1 MKGNFISSNTWNA
14 TKVNSTD
21 LNLEKKNFKKY
32 NLLKSKKNG
41 LNFSYEDKSFS
52 KDVYENIKNLINLE
66 LDFVSDSKK
75 SLNEVVS
82 FKLDNEN
89 DTLVDVIKINAKENS
104 NLSLCLD
111 YFSDKDIKGFRHSII
126 ELVAEKD
133 SKVKLFI
140 SQRFSL
146 DVLSIQ
152 SVYINAKENSNVEI
166 IQSDFG
172 ALENYVS
179 YNTDLVENSAKVDIK
194 SVYFGQKE
202 QKLDYNY
209 NANQIAKFTNY
220 DIFVKGALCDK
231 ASKICKLSIDFKRGS
246 SKSKG
251 SEEEYVTL
259 LSDDIKNVAVP
270 ILLCTEDDVEGVHA
284 SSAGKIDESIL
295 FYIMSRGFTRSKA
308 KRLILES
315 QFAQTID
322 LIENEDV
329 RKKVYES
336 LKLKLSE
343 V

>member
-14 TKVNSTD
+14 AKVNNTD
-21 LNLEKKNFKKY
+21 LSLEKMEFKKY
-32 NLLKSKKNG
+32 NLLKSRKG
-41 LNFSYEDKSFS
+41 GIDFSYEDKSFS
-52 KDVYENIKNLINLE
+52 KEVYESVKNLVNLE
-66 LDFVSDSKK
+66 LDFVSDFKNP
-75 SLNEVVS
+75 LDEVVS
-82 FKLDNEN
+82 FKLDKEN
-89 DTLVDVIKINAKENS
+89 DTLVDIIKINAKENS
-104 NLSLCLD
+104 NLTLCLD
-111 YFSDKDIKGFRHSII
+111 YFSENDIKGFRHTII
-126 ELVAEKD
+126 ELVAERN

-140 SQRFSL
+140 SQRFYL

-152 SVYINAKENSNVEI
+152 SVYINAKENSNIEV

-179 YNTDLVENSAKVDIK
+179 YNTDLIEPSSKVDIK

-202 QKLDYNY
+202 QKLDFNY
-209 NANQIAKFTNY
+209 NANQIGKFTNY

-231 ASKICKLSIDFKRGS
+231 ASKVCKLSIDFKRGS

-259 LSDDIKNVAVP
+259 LSDNIKNVAVP

-284 SSAGKIDESIL
+284 SSAGKIDEGIL

-322 LIENEDV
+322 LIENENV